1 MQLWWRDTPLDPSAL
16 IDRERE
22 QGELRDLLDRPGP
35 SMAVLYGRRRVGK
48 TFLLQHTF
56 PPRRLFHFTASDA
69 TPELNRRALLEAVSR
84 WTGSDI
90 RMQDFPTWRRVFEL
104 ILQLGG
110 DEPVVVVLDEYQYL
124 HGGHDEN
131 IDSALAAVWESH
143 VNRRPKG
150 RPFLLVL
157 CGSIIRVMERL
168 DGAENPLYGR
178 LDWKGRLDP
187 FDYFDTARMAT
198 FRQPRDRALA
208 YGIYGGTPRYLAT
221 IDTNKTLPQNVVRS
235 VLSPNGN
242 VRIQVET
249 AIAQEHG
256 LRELSEYNAILSAIG
271 LGATQ
276 RNEIAMQT
284 GLAQTFA
291 FRTRLEKLVEL
302 GLIEATR
309 NFGASASE
317 PYRYRVSD
325 PALRFYYGVVTRYRS
340 ELELD
345 DPMEIWRKHIVEELD
360 AYMGLVFE
368 RVAQQAYVR
377 LRPAMEFPIVR
388 EWGRWEGLDRDRR
401 QTEIDIVARRTD
413 GAMLTGAVKWS
424 AKPVGIS
431 LHDKH
436 LDMLTR
442 LSQSGYAWAREALA
456 PGAMFLYVAANG
468 FAPGFLQHAEAAGV
482 RVIAWSLE
490 ELYSPEGN
498 G

>member
-1 MQLWWRDTPLDPSAL
+1 M
-16 IDRERE
+16 
-22 QGELRDLLDRPGP
+22 
-35 SMAVLYGRRRVGK
+35 MAVLYGRRRVGK
-48 TFLLQHTF
+48 TFLLQHAF
-56 PPRRLFHFTASDA
+56 PSRRLFHFTSSDA
-69 TPELNRRALLEAVSR
+69 TPELNRRALLEAAAR
-84 WTGSDI
+84 WTETDI
-90 RMQDFPTWRRVFEL
+90 RVQDYPTWRRVFEL

-110 DEPVVVVLDEYQYL
+110 DEPTVVVLDEYQYL
-124 HGGHDEN
+124 HGGQDEN
-131 IDSALAAVWESH
+131 IDSALAAIWEGY

-168 DGAENPLYGR
+168 DSAENPLYGR
-178 LDWKGRLDP
+178 LDWKGRLEP
-187 FDYFDTARMAT
+187 FDYLDAARLAT
-198 FRQPRDRALA
+198 FEHARDRALA

-221 IDTNKTLPQNVVRS
+221 IDPNKTLTDNVVRS

-249 AIAQEHG
+249 TIAQEHG
-256 LRELSEYNAILSAIG
+256 LRDLGEYNAILSAIG

-291 FRTRLEKLVEL
+291 FRARLEKLVDL

-317 PYRYRVSD
+317 PYRYCISD
-325 PALRFYYGVVTRYRS
+325 PALRFYYGVISRYRS

-345 DPMEIWRKHIVEELD
+345 NPMEIWRDHILKELD

-368 RVAQQAYVR
+368 RVAQQAYIRMRPR
-377 LRPAMEFPIVR
+377 LRLPIVR
-388 EWGRWEGLDRDRR
+388 EWSRWEGLDRDHR

-413 GAMLTGAVKWS
+413 GSMLTAAVKWNG
-424 AKPVGIS
+424 KPVGIS

-436 LDMLTR
+436 LGMLTR
-442 LSQSGYAWAREALA
+442 LSQSGHSWAHEALA
-456 PGAMFLYVAANG
+456 PDAIFLYVAAGG
-468 FAPGFLQHAEAAGV
+468 FAPGFLSHAEAAGV

-490 ELYSPEGN
+490 DLYRSDKARLSDKG
-498 G
+498 

>member
-1 MQLWWRDTPLDPSAL
+1 MGSVAL

-22 QGELRDLLDRPGP
+22 QEALKDLLDRRGP

-48 TFLLQHTF
+48 TFLLQHAF
-56 PPRRLFHFTASDA
+56 PTRRLFHFTASDA
-69 TPELNRRALLEAVSR
+69 TPELNRRALLEAISR
-84 WTGSDI
+84 WTGANI
-90 RMQDFPTWRRVFEL
+90 RMQDFPTWRRVFEFL
-104 ILQLGG
+104 LDLGG
-110 DEPVVVVLDEYQYL
+110 DEPTVVVLDEYQYL
-124 HGGHDEN
+124 HGGQDEN
-131 IDSALAAVWESH
+131 IDSALAAVWEGH
-143 VNRRPKG
+143 INRRPKG

-187 FDYFDTARMAT
+187 FDYFDAARMAD
-198 FRQPRDRALA
+198 FQQPRDRVLA

-221 IDTNKTLPQNVVRS
+221 IDTSKTLIQNAVRS

-256 LRELSEYNAILSAIG
+256 LRELSEYNAILGAIG

-276 RNEIAMQT
+276 RNEISMQT

-291 FRTRLEKLVEL
+291 FRTRLEKLMEL
-302 GLIEATR
+302 GLIEGSR
-309 NFGASASE
+309 NFGASSSE

-325 PALRFYYGVVTRYRS
+325 PALRFYYSIVAKYRS

-345 DPMEIWRKHIVEELD
+345 NPMEVWRKHIAAELD
-360 AYMGLVFE
+360 AYMGHIFE
-368 RVAQQAYVR
+368 RVAQQAYIR
-377 LRPAMEFPIVR
+377 MRPRMELPIVR

-413 GAMLTGAVKWS
+413 GAMLTGAVKWNT
-424 AKPVGIS
+424 KPVGPS

-442 LSQSGYAWAREALA
+442 LSQSGYSWAREALA
-456 PGAMFLYVAANG
+456 PGALFLYVAAGG
-468 FAPGFLQHAEAAGV
+468 FSPGFLQHVEGAAT
-482 RVIAWSLE
+482 RVIALDLE
-490 ELYSPEGN
+490 NLFPSDR
-498 G
+498 

>member
-1 MQLWWRDTPLDPSAL
+1 MDASAL

-22 QGELRDLLDRPGP
+22 QEALRDLMGRPGP
-35 SMAVLYGRRRVGK
+35 TMAVLYGRRRVGK
-48 TFLLQHTF
+48 TFLLQHAF
-56 PPRRLFHFTASDA
+56 PPQRLFHFTASDA

-84 WTGSDI
+84 WSETEI
-90 RMQDFPTWRRVFEL
+90 RLQDYPTWRRVFEL

-110 DEPVVVVLDEYQYL
+110 DEPTVVVLDEYQFL
-124 HGGHDEN
+124 HGGQDEN
-131 IDSALAAVWESH
+131 IDSALAAIWEGH

-178 LDWKGRLDP
+178 LDWKGRLEP
-187 FDYFDTARMAT
+187 FDYLDAARLAT
-198 FRQPRDRALA
+198 FPHPRDRALA

-221 IDTNKTLPQNVVRS
+221 IDTKKSLADNVVHS

-256 LRELSEYNAILSAIG
+256 LRDLSEYNAVLSAIG

-291 FRTRLEKLVEL
+291 FRTRLDKLVEL

-309 NFGASASE
+309 NFGASGTE
-317 PYRYRVSD
+317 PYRYRLAD
-325 PALRFYYGVVTRYRS
+325 PALRFYYGVVARYRS

-345 DPMEIWRKHIVEELD
+345 DPAEIWRDHIRKELD

-368 RVAQQAYVR
+368 RVAQQAYLRRRSGLR
-377 LRPAMEFPIVR
+377 LPIVR

-424 AKPVGIS
+424 AQPVGSS

-442 LSQSGYAWAREALA
+442 LSQSGHAWAREALA
-456 PGAMFLYVAANG
+456 PEAMFLYVAAGG
-468 FAPGFLQHAEAAGV
+468 FTPGFLSHAEAAGV
-482 RVIAWSLE
+482 RVIAWSLDD
-490 ELYSPEGN
+490 LYRGAGAAKPAP
-498 G
+498 